1 QIAMKLGN
9 TTEAMEHM
17 QQAVTLDH
25 DYKEA
30 VLAPVEL
37 YKQEGMAEQITDLL
51 QTIKESGANEAVSD
65 SELGRAYIETELFK
79 AALKNYQDAYVF
91 LEDDSEFLK
100 EYGFFLSEEGLFTE
114 ALDLFTAYLKL
125 EPLDHEVQE
134 FVERLN
140 DSNSF

>member
-1 QIAMKLGN
+1 ILVQ
-9 TTEAMEHM
+9 
-17 QQAVTLDH
+17 
-25 DYKEA
+25 DYKED
-30 VLAPVEL
+30 VITLLEL
-37 YKQEGMAEQITDLL
+37 YKQHGMDEQIIDLL
-51 QTIKESGANEAVSD
+51 QTIKENGAKDALYD
-65 SELGRAYIETELFK
+65 WELGKANIETEEFK

-140 DSNSF
+140 

>member
-1 QIAMKLGN
+1 
-9 TTEAMEHM
+9 
-17 QQAVTLDH
+17 
-25 DYKEA
+25 YKEDI
-30 VLAPVEL
+30 LALMEL
-37 YKQEGMAEQITDLL
+37 SKQQRMDEQIIDLL
-51 QTIKESGANEAVSD
+51 QTINENGANDALYD
-65 SELGRAYIETELFK
+65 SELEKANIETEQFK
-79 AALKNYQDAYVF
+79 ATLKNYQDAYVF

-140 DSNSF
+140 DS